1 MISIVLSQDNARRYT
16 RLPNISLLGHIR
28 FRPGADG
35 RRRGGAGQRD
45 DVSGY
50 DQVHTQGSNVFEQD
64 FKVCSNSIRGVMDE
78 SGEQFVAYF
87 LPTDDTMVKRAE
99 DMLKERDYDEEGE
112 YEYKMFRSV
121 LDLFHMVLFQF
132 CFPF

>member
-1 MISIVLSQDNARRYT
+1 
-16 RLPNISLLGHIR
+16 
-28 FRPGADG
+28 
-35 RRRGGAGQRD
+35 
-45 DVSGY
+45 
-50 DQVHTQGSNVFEQD
+50 
-64 FKVCSNSIRGVMDE
+64 MDE